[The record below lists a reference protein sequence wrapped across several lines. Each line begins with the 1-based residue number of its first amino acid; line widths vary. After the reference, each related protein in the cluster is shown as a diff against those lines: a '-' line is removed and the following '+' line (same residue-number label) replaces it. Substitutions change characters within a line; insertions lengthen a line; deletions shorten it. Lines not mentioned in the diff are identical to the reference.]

1 LKKNEPLVKKLMEE
15 SPIFTKTYDLLLWLI
30 PCTQKFPKDQRF
42 VLAKRIQDTLF
53 DLQEALIA
61 AGMNIEK
68 ARNLQGADVRLRQL
82 QVYLRLSH
90 DMKFITIRQYEH
102 VSKMTSEIGKILG
115 GWRKKAGV

>member
-1 LKKNEPLVKKLMEE
+1 MEE

-30 PCTQKFPKDQRF
+30 PTTLKFPKDQRF
-42 VLAKRIQDTLF
+42 VLAKRIQDTVF
-53 DLQEALIA
+53 DFQEALLA

-68 ARNLQGADVRLRQL
+68 TRNLGSADVHLRQL

-90 DMKFITIRQYEH
+90 DMKFITMKQFEH
-102 VSKMTSEIGKILG
+102 VSRMTVEIGRILG

>member
-1 LKKNEPLVKKLMEE
+1 MEE

-42 VLAKRIQDTLF
+42 VLAKRIQDTVF
-53 DLQEALIA
+53 ELQEALIA
-61 AGMNIEK
+61 AGMGIEK

-90 DMKFITIRQYEH
+90 DMKFITMKQYEH
-102 VSKMTSEIGKILG
+102 VSRMMVEIGRILG